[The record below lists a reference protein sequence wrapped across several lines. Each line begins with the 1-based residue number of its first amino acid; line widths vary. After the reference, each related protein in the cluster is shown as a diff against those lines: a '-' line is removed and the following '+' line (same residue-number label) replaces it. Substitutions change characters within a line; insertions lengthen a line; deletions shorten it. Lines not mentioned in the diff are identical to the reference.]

1 MQCLKCKK
9 EIPPDALFC
18 PWCGRRQQPEARKA
32 LKRPNGTG
40 SVYKL
45 SGRRTRPW
53 IATRNKVVVGYYAVD
68 SQGYDVSRAYTL
80 NFFDVGTTVLPSF
93 VNA

>member
-53 IATRNKVVVGYYAVD
+53 IATRSKVVIGYAK
-68 SQGYDVSRAYTL
+68 RASWVQSCLYL
-80 NFFDVGTTVLPSF
+80 ERDE
-93 VNA
+93 